1 MSRPA
6 PIERN
11 TFPGTLLAFSATA
24 FTATAFTERGWLAD
38 DRVVV
43 GDADR
48 GSGARRAGAAELPVE
63 GG

>member
-6 PIERN
+6 PIERSAL
-11 TFPGTLLAFSATA
+11 PGTLLAFSATA
-24 FTATAFTERGWLAD
+24 FSATAFTGRGWLAD

-48 GSGARRAGAAELPVE
+48 GSGTRRAVAAELPVE